1 MPRAK
6 DDTKAE
12 AIHEAARTLVLRT
25 GFSGLKM
32 ADVAKEA
39 GLATGTL
46 YVYYTSKEE
55 LVAEAFAST
64 KQRIAAALLSA
75 QLVEGNYYESFQ
87 NLWNA
92 YFSYCYAHPAEMLFV
107 EQFIYS
113 GYLPEQIIKQASDLY
128 LPLDQFINAGKQG
141 GILLDI
147 DTEIIKAQLMG
158 SIHEIIKYSLHSQ
171 LTIDASL
178 RELCCNM
185 AWNSVRR

>member
-6 DDTKAE
+6 DDTKIE

-46 YVYYTSKEE
+46 YVYYSSKEG
-55 LVAEAFAST
+55 LVAEAFIHT
-64 KQRIAAALLSA
+64 KQRIATALLSA
-75 QLVEGNYYESFQ
+75 KIVEGNYYESFR
-87 NLWNA
+87 NLWKA
-92 YFSYCYAHPAEMLFV
+92 YFSYCYANPAEMLFV
-107 EQFIYS
+107 EQFLYS
-113 GYLPEQIIKQASDLY
+113 GYLPEQIIKQANDLY
-128 LPLDQFINAGKQG
+128 HPLDQFIDAGKQN
-141 GILLDI
+141 GILLNT

-158 SIHEIIKYSLHSQ
+158 SIHEIIKFSLHSQ
-171 LTIDASL
+171 ATINPPLMDM
-178 RELCCNM
+178 CCNM

>member
-6 DDTKAE
+6 DDTKIE

-25 GFSGLKM
+25 GFSSLKM

-39 GLATGTL
+39 RLATGTL
-46 YVYYTSKEE
+46 YVYYNSKEE

-64 KQRIAAALLSA
+64 KQRIATALLSA
-75 QLVEGNYYESFQ
+75 QLIEGNYYESFQ
-87 NLWNA
+87 NLWKA

-113 GYLPEQIIKQASDLY
+113 GYLPDQIIKQANDLY
-128 LPLDQFINAGKQG
+128 LPLDKFIDAGKQT
-141 GILLDI
+141 GILLRA

-158 SIHEIIKYSLHSQ
+158 SIHEIIKYSLHSNQ
-171 LTIDASL
+171 AINAPLI
-178 RELCCNM
+178 ELCCNM

>member
-6 DDTKAE
+6 DDTKIE

-46 YVYYTSKEE
+46 YVYYNSKEA
-55 LVAEAFAST
+55 LVAEAFADT
-64 KQRIAAALLSA
+64 KQRIATGLLGA
-75 QLVEGNYYESFQ
+75 KVVEGNYYESFQ
-87 NLWNA
+87 NLWKA

-107 EQFIYS
+107 EQFMYS
-113 GYLPEQIIKQASDLY
+113 GYLPEDARKKANDFY
-128 LPLDQFINAGKQG
+128 LPLDHFIDAGKQS
-141 GILLDI
+141 GILLNT

-158 SIHEIIKYSLHSQ
+158 SIHEIIKYSLHSG
-171 LTIDASL
+171 LTIDAPL
-178 RELCCNM
+178 MELCCNM